1 MIAGMNYYPS
11 PTIITS
17 NTEHESSFIYNDRKL
32 VQLHWIG
39 RFGNRMFQY
48 VFGAHYAWLYNAV
61 YHRPSSWEGDLLF
74 KPVSNATIIPEQ
86 TLRLEINQ
94 TTPSMDNLP
103 YRKEAV
109 DRYNRRSGDSLS
121 FVSFQEPDNYGKL
134 NVCFDDLHMMYFP
147 WIFNSYSSSKVKSLL
162 QFRDEI
168 VVTELYQY
176 WYQRRG
182 TYDAAH
188 VRRGDI
194 VLKGFTGSH
203 SAISLQSYYRAMTQV
218 GVDPKKVIWVSDDP
232 NIRTTTKWHQYCHY
246 DWKYPTGQVEIDTIT
261 FDFLPDFLAMI
272 FARNLFR
279 GNSSLSWWAG
289 FLNTGTV
296 YSPVL
301 KSRVTCNERDF
312 MECDFVRGNHPHFMG
327 AKWEGAFSDII
338 FGHP

>member
-1 MIAGMNYYPS
+1 M
-11 PTIITS
+11 
-17 NTEHESSFIYNDRKL
+17 
-32 VQLHWIG
+32 
-39 RFGNRMFQY
+39 
-48 VFGAHYAWLYNAV
+48 
-61 YHRPSSWEGDLLF
+61 
-74 KPVSNATIIPEQ
+74 
-86 TLRLEINQ
+86 
-94 TTPSMDNLP
+94 
-103 YRKEAV
+103 
-109 DRYNRRSGDSLS
+109 
-121 FVSFQEPDNYGKL
+121 
-134 NVCFDDLHMMYFP
+134 
-147 WIFNSYSSSKVKSLL
+147 
-162 QFRDEI
+162 
-168 VVTELYQY
+168 
-176 WYQRRG
+176 
-182 TYDAAH
+182 
-188 VRRGDI
+188 
-194 VLKGFTGSH
+194 
-203 SAISLQSYYRAMTQV
+203 